1 MCRDFSDRPVA
12 PEILDRLLD
21 RARRAPSAGHTQ
33 GWAFVVLEG
42 DDTEVF
48 WVHGSDRPRVPPGVR
63 RAPALVVP
71 FVSRAAYLSRYAEVD
86 KSGSAVV
93 EAWGVPY
100 WVVDGA
106 FSTMLLLLGAV
117 EEGLGALFFALRR
130 DPVHLL
136 DALGV
141 PGDWAPLGAVALGWP
156 APGWR
161 GAAPGSAARGRR
173 SLDEVVHR
181 GGW

>member
-1 MCRDFSDRPVA
+1 MCRDFSDRPVPA
-12 PEILDRLLD
+12 EVVDRLVD

-42 DDTEVF
+42 GDTDVF
-48 WVHGSDRPRVPPGVR
+48 WAHGADPSRVPPGVR
-63 RAPALVVP
+63 RAPAVIVP
-71 FVSRAAYLSRYAEVD
+71 FVSRAAYVARYEEAD
-86 KSGSAVV
+86 KSGSGVV

-106 FSTMLLLLGAV
+106 FATLLLLLGAV

-130 DPVHLL
+130 DPLHLL
-136 DALGV
+136 GALGV
-141 PGDWAPLGAVALGWP
+141 PGDWAPLGAVARGWP

-161 GAAPGSAARGRR
+161 SAAPGSAGRGRR
-173 SLDEVVHR
+173 SIDEVVHR